1 MCIDFSSS
9 TYRWNCMHSL
19 ECVYPTF
26 YRKTYTNLLIFVL
39 FVCSFFILFNL
50 SSFIRFSRIK
60 FLSSL
65 LQWVV
70 GTSGL
75 EPPTSRLSGA
85 RSNHLSYAPLWL
97 SSRFPHVPLVEMMGI
112 EPMTPCLQGRCSPSW
127 ATPPSVW
134 VSFSFLKWHRSLK
147 IEQQWDLSFPFSVQ
161 HLFTRRLLLSF
172 GFFFAYLQ
180 IRDICERYLTFSIER
195 RWSSRTFRYGYLV
208 TT

>member
-1 MCIDFSSS
+1 MCIDLLIHLSVKLCFLP
-9 TYRWNCMHSL
+9 Y
-19 ECVYPTF
+19 F

-39 FVCSFFILFNL
+39 FVCSFFLLFNL
-50 SSFIRFSRIK
+50 LFFYSVFNDQSC
-60 FLSSL
+60 SL
-65 LQWVV
+65 LVSLV

-97 SSRFPHVPLVEMMGI
+97 FLAVPLLIPLVEMMGI

-134 VSFSFLKWHRSLK
+134 VSFSFLNRLLK
-147 IEQQWDLSFPFSVQ
+147 IEQQVDLCFLSTALLHP
-161 HLFTRRLLLSF
+161 RRLLF
-172 GFFFAYLQ
+172 GFFAYLQ
-180 IRDICERYLTFSIER
+180 IRDICEWYLTFSIER